1 MGRYT
6 GPVCRLCR
14 QVGEKLFLKG
24 ARCYTPAC
32 AVERRHRPPGTARQT
47 RRRSSEYGVRQREK
61 QKLRYSF
68 GLLERQ
74 FNGYVERAQAMPGI
88 TGQYLVQL
96 LERRLDNVVFR
107 LGFAESRNNA
117 RQLVLHGHVTV
128 NGRKLDIPSAI
139 LKAGDVVTWR
149 ESAKQKEF
157 VKSRMAE
164 GPRSAVPGWLSLDA
178 AAMEGK
184 VLSLPQAGDSDV
196 KMDTRLIVEFYT
208 R

>member
-32 AVERRHRPPGTARQT
+32 AVDKRRRPPGATRQT
-47 RRRSSEYGVRQREK
+47 RRRASEYGVRQREK

-74 FNGYVERAQAMPGI
+74 FAGYVERAQGMPGI

-107 LGFAESRNNA
+107 LGFAESRNQA
-117 RQLVLHGHVTV
+117 RQFVTHGLVTV
-128 NGRKLDIPSAI
+128 NGRKMDIPSAI
-139 LKAGDVVTWR
+139 LKAGDVITWKD
-149 ESAKQKEF
+149 SAKQKEF
-157 VKSRMAE
+157 VKARMTE
-164 GPRSAVPGWLSLDA
+164 GPRQAVPNWLNLDQP
-178 AAMEGK
+178 AMEGK
-184 VLSLPQAGDSDV
+184 VLGLPQPEDSEV

>member
-32 AVERRHRPPGTARQT
+32 AVDKRRRPPGAARQT
-47 RRRSSEYGVRQREK
+47 RRRASEYGVRQREK

-74 FNGYVERAQAMPGI
+74 FAGYVERAQGMPGI

-107 LGFAESRNNA
+107 LGFAESRNQA
-117 RQLVLHGHVTV
+117 RQFVTHGHVTV
-128 NGRKLDIPSAI
+128 NGRKMDIPSAI
-139 LKAGDVVTWR
+139 LKAGDVITWKDS
-149 ESAKQKEF
+149 EKQKEF
-157 VKSRMAE
+157 VKARMTE
-164 GPRSAVPGWLSLDA
+164 GPRQAVPNWLSLDQP
-178 AAMEGK
+178 AMEGK
-184 VLSLPQAGDSDV
+184 VLGLPQPEDSDV

>member
-24 ARCYTPAC
+24 ARCYTPSC
-32 AVERRHRPPGTARQT
+32 AVEKRHRPPGATRQT

-74 FNGYVERAQAMPGI
+74 FQRYVERAQAMPGI

-107 LGFAESRNNA
+107 LGFAESRNHA
-117 RQLVLHGHVTV
+117 RQLVLHGHVSV
-128 NGRKLDIPSAI
+128 NGRRLDIPSAI
-139 LKAGDVVTWR
+139 LKVGDVVAWK
-149 ESAKQKEF
+149 ESVKEKEF

-164 GPRSAVPGWLSLDA
+164 GPRSAVPAWLSLDGGA
-178 AAMEGK
+178 LEGK
-184 VLSLPQAGDSDV
+184 VLALPQAEDSDV
-196 KMDTRLIVEFYT
+196 KMDTRLVVEFYT